1 MELHLWTGQQGR
13 LIHALLVF
21 AVCGNQ
27 SFLLSATLYIP
38 STIADICYRFFL
50 FSFGVRL

>member
-1 MELHLWTGQQGR
+1 MELRLWTGQQGR
-13 LIHALLVF
+13 LIHALLVL

-27 SFLLSATLYIP
+27 FFLLSSTFYIP
-38 STIADICYRFFL
+38 SSIADICYRFFL